1 MSVRPFLRCL
11 IVAASWLGF
20 AFAICGAAPAEELRV
35 PANTAYVDPDA
46 NGIRIRDF
54 GAGPWEDATQSLSWF
69 GQIAK
74 PGKLNVAVEVR
85 LPADSHTSLTLR
97 IGESASE
104 REFHGVE
111 GENVRVD
118 WGSYD
123 IAEPG
128 YVQFELSRLGD
139 EAGEALQIVA
149 LLLSGEATEGAH
161 FNLEP
166 RRNASSVHLMY
177 PTRKDAEIELFYCE
191 VTGVE
196 EPVGTFYMACGFHR
210 GYFGMQVNG
219 PDERRIIFSVWDSG
233 DEAVDRDKVQGEN
246 RVRLVEKGEGVD
258 AADFGNEGTGG
269 HSHLVYE
276 WKTGEA
282 QRFLLV
288 AKPTSETR
296 TTFSGWWFH
305 PEKKEWMLIA
315 SFDAPHEGGYLR
327 GLHSFSENFLGQ
339 NGHLK
344 RKALYG
350 AQWIR
355 TTDGKWNELTTARFS
370 HDPTGRTARLDRFM
384 GVEEGKFFLS
394 HGGFVEG
401 FTKYGDAF
409 ERPASDAP
417 PSDLPAAVER
427 AAK

>member
-1 MSVRPFLRCL
+1 MSNRCFLRPAIVGASCL
-11 IVAASWLGF
+11 WF
-20 AFAICGAAPAEELRV
+20 ALATGSTAFAEELRV
-35 PANTAYVDPDA
+35 PASTAYVDPDA
-46 NGIRIRDF
+46 NGIRVRDF
-54 GAGPWEDATQSLSWF
+54 GAGPWEDPTQSLSWF
-69 GQIAK
+69 GRIAN

-85 LPADSHTSLTLR
+85 LPAESYTSLTLR
-97 IGESASE
+97 VGESASE
-104 REFHGVE
+104 REFDGVA

-118 WGSYD
+118 WGSFE

-139 EAGEALQIVA
+139 EAGKSLRIVA
-149 LLLSGEATEGAH
+149 LLLEGEAVEGAH

-177 PTRKDAEIELFYCE
+177 PTPKDAEVELFYCE

-219 PDERRIIFSVWDSG
+219 PSERRIIFSVWDSG

-258 AADFGNEGTGG
+258 AGDFGNEGTGG
-269 HSHLVYE
+269 HSHLVYD
-276 WKTGEA
+276 WKTGET
-282 QRFLLV
+282 QRFLLA

-305 PEKKEWMLIA
+305 PDKKEWMLIA
-315 SFDAPHEGGYLR
+315 SFDAPHEGGHLR

-339 NGHLK
+339 NGHLR

-355 TTDGKWNELTTARFS
+355 TTDAKWTELTTAKFS
-370 HDPTGRTARLDRFM
+370 HDPTGRSARLDRFM
-384 GVEEGKFFLS
+384 GIEEGKFFLP

-401 FTKYGDAF
+401 FTKYGEAF
-409 ERPASDAP
+409 ERPPGDAP
-417 PSDLPAAVER
+417 PSDLPASVTGP
-427 AAK
+427 AK